1 MKIIILL
8 LALISIAPFTSAQTP
23 TPAPAPA
30 QTPAKTPTPAPE
42 RAVEKDVANTPDP
55 VTSLR
60 NQIEAAANASER
72 NQLRLKLAD
81 LLLTTGHK
89 PEALKELNAIANST
103 EFDPIGFYN
112 LGNTFA
118 RLGDSEAAITAYKT
132 AIEQRNGRYSRA
144 YNNLG
149 VVLLRAGRWDEAYDA
164 LLSALKIES
173 FRYAEASYNLGRVY
187 AARGQQDLA
196 AREWRRAL
204 AVNPKHDAAA
214 EALARVGAEETIVVT
229 PQPKSSNRP
238 EPAAVTR
245 KSSTPAISS
254 GAPAPKVLTLDQSSF
269 DYLQR
274 ARNAS
279 ERGKMTEA
287 VENFQH
293 VLSRQG
299 GYFPPANLE
308 LSYALL
314 NLKRY
319 DEAINNLLAV
329 STRDGARYPISY
341 YHLARVYELKGD
353 MKLAEAAFVKA
364 APSNPQFLLD
374 VTRVR
379 EKLGD
384 YKGSLV
390 AMEQYCTMMEKQGE
404 KPAWSDERLAELR
417 TKAAKQQ

>member
-1 MKIIILL
+1 MSFLP
-8 LALISIAPFTSAQTP
+8 AATFAQTEK
-23 TPAPAPA
+23 PAP
-30 QTPAKTPTPAPE
+30 K
-42 RAVEKDVANTPDP
+42 VEKAVDNKKDP
-55 VTSLR
+55 VASLR
-60 NQIEAAANASER
+60 DQIEAAPNASER
-72 NQLRLKLAD
+72 NSLKLKLAD
-81 LLLTTGHK
+81 LLLTTGQK
-89 PEALKELNAIANST
+89 PEALKELNSIAHST
-103 EFDPIGFYN
+103 AFDPIGFYN

-118 RLGDSEAAITAYKT
+118 RLGDSEAAIAAYRT

-149 VVLLRAGRWDEAYDA
+149 VVLLRSGRWDEAYDA
-164 LLSALKIES
+164 LLSALKLES

-187 AARGQQDLA
+187 AARGQYDLA

-204 AVNPKHDAAA
+204 AVNPQHDAAA
-214 EALARVGAEETIVVT
+214 QALARTGTEETITVVAST
-229 PQPKSSNRP
+229 PPKVSSRP
-238 EPAAVTR
+238 EPKKT
-245 KSSTPAISS
+245 STPSM
-254 GAPAPKVLTLDQSSF
+254 APAPKALTLDQSSF

-274 ARNAS
+274 ARSAS

-293 VLSRQG
+293 VLSRQN

-319 DEAINNLLAV
+319 DEAINNLIAV

-341 YHLARVYELKGD
+341 YHLARLYELKGEI
-353 MKLAEAAFVKA
+353 KLAEAAFVKA

-384 YKGSLV
+384 YKGSLD
-390 AMEQYCTMMEKQGE
+390 AMEQYLNMMAKQGE